1 MIIITFMICDYYDG
15 YQERLSCYLRFMIIV
30 MVIMLFQIYD
40 YCDGYQV
47 DRPSPGCPGWRE
59 EFRRLA
65 VRVPAVQVRSVFL
78 VQVF

>member
-1 MIIITFMICDYYDG
+1 
-15 YQERLSCYLRFMIIV
+15 
-30 MVIMLFQIYD
+30 MLFKIYD

>member
-1 MIIITFMICDYYDG
+1 
-15 YQERLSCYLRFMIIV
+15 
-30 MVIMLFQIYD
+30 MLFKIDD

>member
-1 MIIITFMICDYYDG
+1 
-15 YQERLSCYLRFMIIV
+15 MIIV
-30 MVIMLFQIYD
+30 MVIRYDYHNIYDLWLLWWLSGTITMLFKIDD